1 MVGIDV
7 DAGEAK
13 KAREATKSTKC
24 SGADEC
30 SECPRNGLQSDRFR
44 TIKYERNV
52 GEQDG

>member
-1 MVGIDV
+1 MFGIDV

-13 KAREATKSTKC
+13 KAQEATKPRKC

-30 SECPRNGLQSDRFR
+30 SEWPRTPRQSDRFGR
-44 TIKYERNV
+44 IKYERNA

>member
-13 KAREATKSTKC
+13 KAQEATKSAKC
-24 SGADEC
+24 SGAGEC
-30 SECPRNGLQSDRFR
+30 SEWPRNGLQSDRFR